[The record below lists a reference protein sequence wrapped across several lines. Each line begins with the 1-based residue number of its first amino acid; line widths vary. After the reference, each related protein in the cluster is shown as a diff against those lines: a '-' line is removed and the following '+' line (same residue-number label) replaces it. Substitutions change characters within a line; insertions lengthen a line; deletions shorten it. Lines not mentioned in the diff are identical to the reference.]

1 VGGLNLPKAGFAAA
15 MMFVFTGCQT
25 VTPAGVA
32 QMVDPPQA
40 SVNAENTFFV
50 LINQERSTR
59 GLRSLSANARLEAAA
74 RTHAQDMVSNNYFS
88 HDGPNGS
95 SFSQRAR
102 AAGYTCAAAEN
113 IAFGQTSEAEL
124 MTEWMNSSGH
134 RRNIL
139 LSDARDY
146 GLGRVGNMWVLM
158 LGRDC

>member
-1 VGGLNLPKAGFAAA
+1 MSKSGFAVA
-15 MMFVFTGCQT
+15 MMFVFSGCQT
-25 VTPAGVA
+25 VTPPNVA

-40 SVNAENTFFV
+40 SVNAGATFFA
-50 LINQERSTR
+50 LINQERSAR
-59 GLRSLSANARLEAAA
+59 GLRNLSANAGLAAAA
-74 RTHAQDMVSNNYFS
+74 RDHAQDMVSNNYFS
-88 HDGPNGS
+88 HDGRNGS

-113 IAFGQTSEAEL
+113 IAFGQTSEAEV

-158 LGRDC
+158 MGRGC